1 MSVLQKLACMQNR
14 RDEAPN
20 QELGRELAEKENIEG
35 IREIAENLW
44 NKDKNIQ
51 SDCIAVLY
59 WIGSIKPELVEVYV
73 SDFLKLLHSKNNRLV
88 WGAMIALST
97 IADRKPEEIFDN
109 RGDIV
114 EAIENGSV
122 ITRDNG
128 LKTLATVTSTGG
140 KYNKAIFPFLIEHL
154 KRCRPKD
161 VPQHAESIFG
171 AVNPGNKK
179 EYTDVSNNRKD
190 VLAPLQL
197 KRLRRIFKLLE
208 TIK

>member
-1 MSVLQKLACMQNR
+1 M
-14 RDEAPN
+14 
-20 QELGRELAEKENIEG
+20 GRELAEKENIEG

-161 VPQHAESIFG
+161 VPQHAESIFV
-171 AVNPGNKK
+171 AINSRNKK
-179 EYTDVSNNRKD
+179 EYID
-190 VLAPLQL
+190 VLHERQNALKTSQSARIKKL
-197 KRLRRIFKLLE
+197 FKRLEI
-208 TIK
+208 I